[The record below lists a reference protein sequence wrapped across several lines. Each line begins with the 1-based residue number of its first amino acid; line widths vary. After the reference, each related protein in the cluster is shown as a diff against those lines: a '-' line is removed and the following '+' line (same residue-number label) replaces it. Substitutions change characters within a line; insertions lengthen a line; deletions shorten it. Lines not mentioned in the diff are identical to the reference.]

1 MKKTVRIEGMSCGHC
16 TARVTKALEGL
27 TGVTSVNVDLS
38 QNIATF
44 EADPS
49 VTDAVIIEAI
59 DDAGYDVLGIE

>member
-1 MKKTVRIEGMSCGHC
+1 MKKTIRIEGMSCAHC

-27 TGVTSVNVDLS
+27 AGVTAVNVDLS
-38 QNIATF
+38 QNIATV

>member
-1 MKKTVRIEGMSCGHC
+1 MKKTIRIEGMSCAHC

-27 TGVTSVNVDLS
+27 TGITSVNVDLS
-38 QNIATF
+38 QNIATV